1 MRSGGTEKA
10 EARRVAPEAEAVLS
24 GPSSAS
30 RPASGRPRSLPV
42 SGLLLAA
49 LLLVLPA
56 TALAGKTSKREK
68 GDYGTTY
75 WTHLDQAP
83 YPAKGFKYKDD
94 TVGIFVPRHY
104 CPVLIRATKKGK
116 HRPPDYSCYSEKQW
130 KKLKKQGYSVRRVD
144 AVDYVVHFHGHSNTV
159 AKTFANHKL
168 REQFSLSL
176 QNAILVVPQGPVNVV
191 DSDCGKLE
199 SKNGFRNLLKE
210 VHALLQDEGVVGRKQ
225 RIGRIILT
233 SHSGGYKCTAM
244 SIKLGGIEIS
254 EVFLFDSLYSYT
266 EVFFNWLK
274 SPKGKD
280 RRLINV
286 YFRDKPR
293 ARSEELMAML
303 KSARIAFAHL
313 TDSQMQ
319 KENFSR
325 KRLAKES
332 ILFIETD
339 LGHSQCTRDN
349 FNYRDYLFSS
359 RLKRFRSTDWFKKKG
374 LDKLELNP

>member
-1 MRSGGTEKA
+1 MRSGGTRGQET
-10 EARRVAPEAEAVLS
+10 R
-24 GPSSAS
+24 
-30 RPASGRPRSLPV
+30 
-42 SGLLLAA
+42 LAA
-49 LLLVLPA
+49 LLAVVLLLAFPLE
-56 TALAGKTSKREK
+56 ALAGKIEKREK
-68 GDYGTTY
+68 GSYGTTL

-94 TVGIFVPRHY
+94 TVGIFLPRHY
-104 CPVLIRATKKGK
+104 CPVLIRARPQKGK
-116 HRPPDYSCYSEKQW
+116 HRTAQFSCYSEKQW
-130 KKLKKQGYSVRRVD
+130 KKLKKQGYGVRRVD

-176 QNAILVVPQGPVNVV
+176 QNAVLVVPQGPVNVV

-199 SKNGFRNLLKE
+199 SKNGLRNLLKE
-210 VHALLQDEGVVGRKQ
+210 VHGLLQDEGLVGRKQ
-225 RIGRIILT
+225 TIGRVILT

-244 SIKLGGIEIS
+244 SLKLGGIEVS

-266 EVFFNWLK
+266 DIFFEWLK
-274 SPKGKD
+274 SSREKG

-286 YFRDKPR
+286 YYREKPR
-293 ARSEELMAML
+293 ARSQELMAML
-303 KSARIAFAHL
+303 RSARIGYTHL
-313 TDSQMQ
+313 KDSQME
-319 KENFSR
+319 KESFAR
-325 KRLAKES
+325 KRLAKEN

-359 RLKRFRSTDWFKKKG
+359 RLKRFRSTDWFQKKG
-374 LDKLELNP
+374 LDKLELKR